1 MTKDHVRRVMF
12 ILDGDFLLK
21 LKGENK
27 VLNILSAPFVVGVT
41 PALDEPPVYLER
53 VDYGKVSFI
62 DYDVFWRLVFEKDL
76 FNDAMSILSGQYSDL
91 MNYIQLPK
99 SNSYDEVLSLIERW
113 KKLPT
118 HLKKRFSAL
127 YLIENS
133 SHLSKS
139 SICRVLKELKEKGE
153 LVLINGKFT

>member
-1 MTKDHVRRVMF
+1 MYRVTENHERIIDALAGFTQIANPDEISRGKRRYHLTKDHVRRVMF

-127 YLIENS
+127 
-133 SHLSKS
+133 
-139 SICRVLKELKEKGE
+139 
-153 LVLINGKFT
+153 